1 MAILGSPLRE
11 LTGFYLAVD
20 CLTAG
25 CGGERSYAVAELASF
40 DGQDQTGGAVLR
52 RMRCG
57 AGCGGRVMAAW
68 LGTGPILNRRV
79 RPKRVPLMGPEAR
92 SDSGGN
98 NSRLHPQASILFLL
112 ATRAG
117 Y

>member
-1 MAILGSPLRE
+1 MAILSSALHE
-11 LTGFYLAVD
+11 FTGFYLAVD

-25 CGGERSYAVAELASF
+25 CGGERTFAVAELASF
-40 DGQDQTGGAVLR
+40 YGEDKTVGGVLR

-79 RPKRVPLMGPEAR
+79 RSRRVPLLGPEAR
-92 SDSGGN
+92 E
-98 NSRLHPQASILFLL
+98 
-112 ATRAG
+112 
-117 Y
+117 